1 MKNKNTKKE
10 LRVVDGKLVQ
20 VEVTSKELEIR
31 KEAIENATKRVP
43 MTMSQHKAMS
53 RKLTGPI
60 YKTVPVITAVV

>member
-53 RKLTGPI
+53 RK
-60 YKTVPVITAVV
+60 